1 MARLPV
7 EVETQ
12 GKSERLPKQLSR
24 HLFPARADKV
34 ARRDLDGAVEEV
46 QYERGVRGKKA
57 RKTEYGSGGV
67 RARPVG
73 KRSESEP
80 LPQRDNG
87 SEDGGKKRGTKYVS
101 FGRASSR
108 APEYTSTPASSRR
121 PGERPGRPYNLTGRP
136 TDDREPS
143 SPQFELSSGRD
154 RDRDGKRERE
164 RERKYGCDASPRRGS
179 REDRDRDRDRDSGR
193 KRRRRRDVV
202 VEQEREPSWM
212 KILREVSSIYD

>member
-7 EVETQ
+7 EAEAG

-24 HLFPARADKV
+24 HLFPARADKA

-46 QYERGVRGKKA
+46 LYERGAREKKA
-57 RKTEYGSGGV
+57 RRTTEYGNGGV
-67 RARPVG
+67 RTRPAG

-80 LPQRDNG
+80 LPQRDAG
-87 SEDGGKKRGTKYVS
+87 AEEAGKKRGAKYVT

-108 APEYTSTPASSRR
+108 APEYVSTPASSRR
-121 PGERPGRPYNLTGRP
+121 PGRPYNLSGRGP
-136 TDDREPS
+136 GEEREGG
-143 SPQFELSSGRD
+143 SPGQFELSSGRD
-154 RDRDGKRERE
+154 KDRERDRDEDRG
-164 RERKYGCDASPRRGS
+164 GSRRGS
-179 REDRDRDRDRDSGR
+179 GEGRDRERDSAR